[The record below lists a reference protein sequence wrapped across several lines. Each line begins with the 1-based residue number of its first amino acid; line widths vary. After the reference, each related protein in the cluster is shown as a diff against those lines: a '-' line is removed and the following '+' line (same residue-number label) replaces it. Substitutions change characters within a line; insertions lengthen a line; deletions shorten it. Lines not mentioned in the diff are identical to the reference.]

1 MYEQE
6 MIFGPLSFKQFI
18 ILAIGFGLSYLLYN
32 QVPQYLSL
40 QIYIYITIVFI
51 AAVSIYVAFSVF
63 KNKEIPITQLEEYFK
78 KIKIK
83 MPKEQ
88 YTRMIFRKMAE
99 VGSQIQMRKEKGLP
113 VDESF
118 NKVYS
123 ILLAEYDIIDL
134 EHTKN
139 NP

>member
-1 MYEQE
+1 
-6 MIFGPLSFKQFI
+6 MIFGPASLKQSVSLI
-18 ILAIGFGLSYLLYN
+18 VGVGLSCLILYLAEQYEPLSVYLY
-32 QVPQYLSL
+32 
-40 QIYIYITIVFI
+40 IIAVFI
-51 AAVSIYVAFSVF
+51 FALSVYVSSMF
-63 KNKEIPITQLEEYFK
+63 KNKKIPIAQLEEYFK
-78 KIKIK
+78 SMKIK

-88 YTRMIFRKMAE
+88 YTKMIFRKMVE

-123 ILLAEYDIIDL
+123 ILLAEYDIINL